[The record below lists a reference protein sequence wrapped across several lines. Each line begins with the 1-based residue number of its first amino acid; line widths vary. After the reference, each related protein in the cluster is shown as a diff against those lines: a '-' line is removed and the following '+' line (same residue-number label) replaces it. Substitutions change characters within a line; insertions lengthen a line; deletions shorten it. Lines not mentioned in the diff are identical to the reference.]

1 MAKITN
7 IIPNII
13 FIIIPIFT
21 IFLVFIIQ
29 FTNPTEVPAI
39 KDIAQWPIPYN
50 SIKQPISKLFFV
62 DTIAVMPISTGLE
75 HADINMAAIIP
86 INKAPRQNNNE

>member
-39 KDIAQWPIPYN
+39 KDIAQ
-50 SIKQPISKLFFV
+50 
-62 DTIAVMPISTGLE
+62 
-75 HADINMAAIIP
+75 
-86 INKAPRQNNNE
+86 